1 MENDQSFATE
11 VWLLSGIINSLP
23 GILTLE
29 NNRLILTAIGSGT
42 FWESGLKKIEKKS
55 GVENFF
61 SLINTGKPVQL
72 FNVDLSEIQKLSFP
86 WFYFSAGAHI
96 TCKKA
101 KYRLSFIQP
110 NNSVMPILD
119 RSDFSAVYTKNVEII
134 QDIKDARKVGRKWKS
149 LLTQ

>member
-61 SLINTGKPVQL
+61 SLINKGKPVQL

-86 WFYFSAGAHI
+86 WFYFMAGAHI

-110 NNSVMPILD
+110 NNSVIPILD
-119 RSDFSAVYTKNVEII
+119 RSDFAAVYTKNVEII
-134 QDIKDARKVGRKWKS
+134 QDIKDARKVGRKWKL

>member
-61 SLINTGKPVQL
+61 SMINKGKPVQL